1 MAFDCDSLSSFLY
14 KSKKAFP
21 FDFLKNWPLKSWI
34 FKYLSCKLKCTYM
47 SFDLKHVKT
56 LNTVTFRKRKQQR
69 KYWLKSDFWRPCVP
83 IGENEFRRIQNIFNI
98 YISSL
103 SMKFNRKWF
112 KIRTKKFGLWIF
124 WENTGKT
131 IKKPYF
137 PRMAKKYLN
146 AFFSNKKLFSLVE
159 QSECRHRS
167 ELVALLFK
175 F

>member
-1 MAFDCDSLSSFLY
+1 MY
-14 KSKKAFP
+14 IYFP
-21 FDFLKNWPLKSWI
+21 FDFNN
-34 FKYLSCKLKCTYM
+34 
-47 SFDLKHVKT
+47 VKT
-56 LNTVTFRKRKQQR
+56 LNTVTFRKRKQQP
-69 KYWLKSDFWRPCVP
+69 KYWLKSDFWKPNVP
-83 IGENEFRRIQNIFNI
+83 IDENEFRRIQNIFNI

-112 KIRTKKFGLWIF
+112 QWFSNHFFKNFRIWPIFQKFE
-124 WENTGKT
+124 ENSMKT